1 MITIPGYQVLTQ
13 IYESSNSLVYR
24 GIRELDNQSVIFKV
38 LKQDYLTVNELTRY
52 KQEYEI
58 TSSLNLEGIV
68 KAYSLE
74 PYQRTLI
81 IIFEDFGGVSLA
93 QLLNEQPLTLLEF
106 LKITIQITEILSAI
120 HRANIIHKDINPSN
134 IVFNPAT
141 EQLKLIDFGI
151 STVLSRENPTLKN
164 PNVLEGTL
172 PYMSP
177 EQTGRMNRSLDY
189 RTDFYSLGVT
199 FYELLTNKLPF
210 DTTDA
215 LELVHCHIAK
225 QPTPPHQINPNIP
238 QVVSDIVMKLLEKTA
253 EERYQSA
260 WGLKADLEECLIQM
274 QFLGEVLDFTLA
286 RQDISDKFQIPQ
298 KLYGREREIET
309 LLTSFERVVIGQ
321 REREEDEENE
331 DIERGGEEN
340 PQFPASNTESK
351 IQNSAHILQSKIE
364 MMLISGYSGIGKS
377 ALVAEIYKPI
387 TQKRGYFISGKFDQ
401 YKRNIPYAAIVDA
414 FQGLVRQL
422 LTESEAQLQQWR
434 EKLLATLEPNGQVII
449 DVIPEVELIIGK
461 QAAVPELTPAEAQNR
476 FNLVFQNFIKVFTN
490 PLHPLVIFLDDL
502 QWADG
507 ASLKLIHMLMTSS
520 DSQHLFL
527 IGAYR
532 DNEVSTAHPLMITLK
547 EIKEAE
553 VVVNEIFLKPL
564 ELSTVNQLISDTLK
578 FSTDITLS
586 LSRLVLEK
594 TGGNPFFLIE
604 FLKSL
609 YTDGLLNF
617 IPPQSLLSKKS
628 SKEGWEWNLDKIR
641 LASITDNVVELMAL
655 KIQKLPSSTQ
665 RVLKLAA
672 CIGNQFELET
682 LALVDEQSLR
692 ETATSLHAAVAEGL
706 ILPLGD
712 AYKSIEL
719 DVPQSSN
726 NLTVE
731 YKFVHDRIQQA
742 AYSLIP
748 DESRQ
753 LMHRQV
759 GQLLLQ
765 NTPLDKREEKI
776 FDIVNQLNLGL
787 AFINHQSERNELA
800 QLNLIA
806 SKKAKAATAY
816 EPSFKYLLVGLAL
829 LEVQHWQTQYE
840 LALALYIEAAEVAY
854 LYGNFEEM
862 ERLAEVVLQQAK
874 TVLDKVKVYEVRI
887 QAYIAQDKPKEAV
900 STALTVLK
908 LLEINL
914 PKEPRRFQIAIALWQ
929 TKLALVGKP
938 IEDLINLPQMTNPI
952 KLAAMRILCSVIS
965 AASFSSPKLFPL
977 IALKALNLSLK
988 YGNTSLSTYAYATY
1002 GQILSGVVGN
1012 IDAGYQFGQLALAL
1026 LSQLNARELKAKV
1039 LLVVNDFIIH
1049 WREHVRETL
1058 DPFVEAYKGGLET
1071 GDLEFTARSAM
1082 VYSYHSYF
1090 IGKELTSL
1098 EQEIKNYSDIIKQ
1111 LKQTKFIYMNERY
1124 RQVVLNLMGKTENPC
1139 RLVGE
1144 AYDEE
1149 ILLPLH
1155 IQSNDR
1161 NAIFNVYLHKAI
1173 LCYTF
1178 QDYLEAFENI
1188 RKAEKYL
1195 DNATGLLLVPIYY
1208 FYNSLIKLSVLTH
1221 SFAFKP
1227 KVLLKKVLANQR
1239 KLKKWSSYAP
1249 MNHLHKFYLVEAEVH
1264 HFLGQDTQAMENYD
1278 RAISLAKDNGYLNEE
1293 ALAHELAARFY
1304 LAKGKAKIAQVYMQD
1319 AYYCYLTW
1327 GATAKTKDL
1336 AQRYPQL
1343 IASSSIRVQGK
1354 TTAPLGTR
1362 NSSGEVSGEVLDLAT
1377 VMKASQTI
1385 YEDIVLEK
1393 LLVNLM
1399 KILIENAGAE
1409 KGFLI
1414 LETKG
1419 KLLIEAEGVVG
1430 SDQVTVLQSIPVE
1443 NNQFV
1448 SATII
1453 NYVARTRE
1461 SVVLNNAT
1469 QEGKFTNDS
1478 YIKKHQ
1484 PKSILCNPLINQGKL
1499 SGIVYLENNLILGA
1513 FTPDRIQ
1520 VLNMLSVQA
1529 AISIKNSR
1537 FYNQLAELN
1546 KAYERFVPRQFLQFL
1561 DKESIVDVQLGDQVQ
1576 QEMSILFADI
1586 RAFTSLSETLTPQD
1600 NFKFINA
1607 YLSRMESVIIENQ
1620 GFIDKYIGDA
1630 IMALFSGE
1638 ADNAVKAGI
1647 AMLHRLTD
1655 YNQHRINSGYIPIKI
1670 GIGINTGSLMLGT
1683 VGGQNRMDG
1692 TVISDA
1698 VNLASRL
1705 ETLTKNYGVSLLISH
1720 QTLARLQ
1727 NPMEYNLRF
1736 IEQVKVKGKSKAI
1749 AVFEVFDGDEP
1760 EIKESKLATKACFE
1774 EGLFLY
1780 HQHAFPE
1787 AAQCFEAVLSLNP
1800 RDTVAQVYQSRCR
1813 LEAV

>member
-1 MITIPGYQVLTQ
+1 
-13 IYESSNSLVYR
+13 
-24 GIRELDNQSVIFKV
+24 
-38 LKQDYLTVNELTRY
+38 
-52 KQEYEI
+52 
-58 TSSLNLEGIV
+58 
-68 KAYSLE
+68 
-74 PYQRTLI
+74 
-81 IIFEDFGGVSLA
+81 
-93 QLLNEQPLTLLEF
+93 
-106 LKITIQITEILSAI
+106 
-120 HRANIIHKDINPSN
+120 
-134 IVFNPAT
+134 
-141 EQLKLIDFGI
+141 
-151 STVLSRENPTLKN
+151 
-164 PNVLEGTL
+164 
-172 PYMSP
+172 
-177 EQTGRMNRSLDY
+177 
-189 RTDFYSLGVT
+189 
-199 FYELLTNKLPF
+199 
-210 DTTDA
+210 
-215 LELVHCHIAK
+215 
-225 QPTPPHQINPNIP
+225 
-238 QVVSDIVMKLLEKTA
+238 
-253 EERYQSA
+253 
-260 WGLKADLEECLIQM
+260 
-274 QFLGEVLDFTLA
+274 
-286 RQDISDKFQIPQ
+286 
-298 KLYGREREIET
+298 
-309 LLTSFERVVIGQ
+309 
-321 REREEDEENE
+321 
-331 DIERGGEEN
+331 
-340 PQFPASNTESK
+340 
-351 IQNSAHILQSKIE
+351 
-364 MMLISGYSGIGKS
+364 
-377 ALVAEIYKPI
+377 
-387 TQKRGYFISGKFDQ
+387 
-401 YKRNIPYAAIVDA
+401 
-414 FQGLVRQL
+414 
-422 LTESEAQLQQWR
+422 
-434 EKLLATLEPNGQVII
+434 
-449 DVIPEVELIIGK
+449 
-461 QAAVPELTPAEAQNR
+461 
-476 FNLVFQNFIKVFTN
+476 
-490 PLHPLVIFLDDL
+490 
-502 QWADG
+502 
-507 ASLKLIHMLMTSS
+507 
-520 DSQHLFL
+520 
-527 IGAYR
+527 
-532 DNEVSTAHPLMITLK
+532 
-547 EIKEAE
+547 
-553 VVVNEIFLKPL
+553 
-564 ELSTVNQLISDTLK
+564 
-578 FSTDITLS
+578 
-586 LSRLVLEK
+586 
-594 TGGNPFFLIE
+594 
-604 FLKSL
+604 
-609 YTDGLLNF
+609 
-617 IPPQSLLSKKS
+617 
-628 SKEGWEWNLDKIR
+628 

-765 NTPLDKREEKI
+765 NTPLDEREEKI

-938 IEDLINLPQMTNPI
+938 IEDLINLPPMTDPI

-1090 IGKELTSL
+1090 IGKELTNL

-1178 QDYLEAFENI
+1178 QDYLEAFENT

-1239 KLKKWSSYAP
+1239 KLKKWVKLCA
-1249 MNHLHKFYLVEAEVH
+1249 
-1264 HFLGQDTQAMENYD
+1264 
-1278 RAISLAKDNGYLNEE
+1278 NESP
-1293 ALAHELAARFY
+1293 A
-1304 LAKGKAKIAQVYMQD
+1304 
-1319 AYYCYLTW
+1319 
-1327 GATAKTKDL
+1327 
-1336 AQRYPQL
+1336 
-1343 IASSSIRVQGK
+1343 
-1354 TTAPLGTR
+1354 
-1362 NSSGEVSGEVLDLAT
+1362 
-1377 VMKASQTI
+1377 
-1385 YEDIVLEK
+1385 
-1393 LLVNLM
+1393 
-1399 KILIENAGAE
+1399 
-1409 KGFLI
+1409 
-1414 LETKG
+1414 
-1419 KLLIEAEGVVG
+1419 
-1430 SDQVTVLQSIPVE
+1430 
-1443 NNQFV
+1443 
-1448 SATII
+1448 
-1453 NYVARTRE
+1453 
-1461 SVVLNNAT
+1461 
-1469 QEGKFTNDS
+1469 
-1478 YIKKHQ
+1478 
-1484 PKSILCNPLINQGKL
+1484 
-1499 SGIVYLENNLILGA
+1499 
-1513 FTPDRIQ
+1513 
-1520 VLNMLSVQA
+1520 
-1529 AISIKNSR
+1529 
-1537 FYNQLAELN
+1537 
-1546 KAYERFVPRQFLQFL
+1546 
-1561 DKESIVDVQLGDQVQ
+1561 
-1576 QEMSILFADI
+1576 
-1586 RAFTSLSETLTPQD
+1586 
-1600 NFKFINA
+1600 
-1607 YLSRMESVIIENQ
+1607 
-1620 GFIDKYIGDA
+1620 
-1630 IMALFSGE
+1630 
-1638 ADNAVKAGI
+1638 
-1647 AMLHRLTD
+1647 
-1655 YNQHRINSGYIPIKI
+1655 
-1670 GIGINTGSLMLGT
+1670 
-1683 VGGQNRMDG
+1683 
-1692 TVISDA
+1692 
-1698 VNLASRL
+1698 
-1705 ETLTKNYGVSLLISH
+1705 
-1720 QTLARLQ
+1720 
-1727 NPMEYNLRF
+1727 
-1736 IEQVKVKGKSKAI
+1736 
-1749 AVFEVFDGDEP
+1749 
-1760 EIKESKLATKACFE
+1760 
-1774 EGLFLY
+1774 
-1780 HQHAFPE
+1780 
-1787 AAQCFEAVLSLNP
+1787 
-1800 RDTVAQVYQSRCR
+1800 
-1813 LEAV
+1813 